1 MVGTEPNDLKNKS
14 LDSSVRIDLDLDLD
28 KSSHFT
34 YQP

>member
-28 KSSHFT
+28 KSHFT